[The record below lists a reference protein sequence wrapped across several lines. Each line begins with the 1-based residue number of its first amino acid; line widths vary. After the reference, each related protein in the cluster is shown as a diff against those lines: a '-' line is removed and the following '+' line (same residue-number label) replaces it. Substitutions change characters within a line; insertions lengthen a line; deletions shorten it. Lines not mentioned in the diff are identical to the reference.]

1 MENLL
6 SHTRNLVREAVF
18 VDEAQHLATLL
29 ATLSLD
35 AHALHDIGPHAM
47 ELAAAVRAQGR
58 QSLLERFLAEYGL
71 ADDEG
76 IALMCLAEAFL
87 RTPDA
92 PTLDALIADKI
103 GGGDWSRHLG
113 KAASGLVN
121 ASTWALLLTGRTFR
135 RIPAEA
141 KDLGALMRGIVQR
154 LGEPLARHVVGEALR
169 ILARQFVLGRTI
181 DEALDAAGAANDAG
195 YLHSFDMLGE
205 AAATAADAQRYFWAY
220 ENAIAAIATRARA
233 SDPHANSGISV
244 KLSALHPRYEQTQH
258 MRVMQELV
266 PRVLVLAMQARA
278 GNIGFNIDA
287 EEADRLDLS
296 LAVIEALLGAPELAD
311 WDGFGV
317 AVQAYAKS
325 APTVI
330 DWLATLCRTCNRR
343 IAVRLVKGAYWDTEI
358 KRAQVLG
365 VATYPVLTRKS
376 STDVS
381 YLVCAQRLFACANS
395 IYPQF
400 ATHNAHT
407 VSAINAIAPPGARYE
422 FQRLQ
427 GMGES
432 LHDMQ
437 RQADGRLRRIYA
449 PVGVHRDLLAYL
461 VRRLLENG
469 ANSSF
474 VHQLVD
480 ARVALADLVADPVTI
495 AQRTRPVTHPAIALP
510 PMLFGP
516 ARRNAPGWDLSN
528 PQTLAALDAAMAPF
542 RQCTWQAEPSI
553 DGSAEAPL
561 AISNPAHRGERVGA
575 VHHAG
580 PPQINAALAA
590 ASAAAPGW
598 QSRSVAARAALLEQA
613 ADSYARNGAE
623 LLALLTREAGKTR
636 RDALAELR
644 EAIDFLRYYALQAR
658 TSMTAAE
665 RAARGVFVC
674 ISPWN
679 FPLAIFT
686 GQLAAALVAGN
697 TVVAKPAEQTPLIAA
712 RAVALLHEAGVPRDA
727 LILLPGLGT
736 TVGAALSGDA
746 RVAGV
751 CFTGSLDTA
760 RRIDLT
766 MAGALDPRAV
776 LIAETG
782 GINAMIVDSTALP
795 EQVVRDVIASA
806 FRSAGQRCSALRVL
820 YLQREVAP
828 AVLAMLEGALHELTI
843 GDPWSLATDI
853 GPVIDA
859 AAAAAIHAHC
869 ATLECAGRLL
879 FRAPLP
885 AACAMGTFVAP
896 AVFRLERFDELQQEV
911 FGPVLH
917 VIEFDEHEL
926 DAIVTTLNAG
936 GHGLTL
942 AVHSRIDT
950 RVDAI
955 CAHAR
960 VGNIYVNRDQIGAV
974 VGVQPFGG
982 VGLSGTGPKAGGP
995 YYVPRFT
1002 RAVGAG
1008 AVSERAPS
1016 PALQIMCDALPAALA
1031 PIAEVALRRAG
1042 TVSFTAQA
1050 LSGVT
1055 GERNTYTLHPRG
1067 TVVCVGPTVQD
1078 LVVQTLLAL
1087 GTGNR
1092 VALLQASAGAALDVL
1107 KQASQAAGLDTVT
1120 VLTGEPKALLHSA
1133 AFDLVLFDGDERS
1146 ARDMRRVLAARDGPR
1161 IALLRAADDA
1171 VLLCV
1176 ERVVSEDTTAAG
1188 GNTTLLALSH

>member
-1 MENLL
+1 MEKLV
-6 SHTRNLVREAVF
+6 SHTRNHVRQAVF
-18 VDEAQHLATLL
+18 VDEARHLETLL
-29 ATLSLD
+29 AGLNLD
-35 AHALHDIGPHAM
+35 AQALHDIAAR
-47 ELAAAVRAQGR
+47 AAALATALRAQGK
-58 QSLLERFLAEYGL
+58 QSLIERFVAEYGL

-141 KDLGALMRGIVQR
+141 RDLGALMHGVVQR
-154 LGEPLARHVVGEALR
+154 LGEPLARRVVGEALR

-181 DEALDAAGAANDAG
+181 DEALDVASAAAGAG

-205 AAATAADAQRYFWAY
+205 AAATAADAQRYCRAY
-220 ENAIAAIATRARA
+220 EHAIAAIAKRARA
-233 SDPHANSGISV
+233 TDPHANAGISI
-244 KLSALHPRYEQTQH
+244 KLSALHARYEQAQH
-258 MRVMQELV
+258 VRVIDELV
-266 PRVLVLAMQARA
+266 PRVLALAEQARA

-296 LAVIEALLGAPELAD
+296 LAVIEAVLGAPELAH

-325 APTVI
+325 APAVI
-330 DWLATLCRTCNRR
+330 DWLAALCRHCDRR

-365 VATYPVLTRKS
+365 LPTYPVLTRKS

-381 YLVCAQRLFACANS
+381 YLVCAQRLFACGPS
-395 IYPQF
+395 VYPQF

-407 VSAINAIAPPGARYE
+407 VCAINAMAPAGARYE

-427 GMGES
+427 GMGEA
-432 LHDMQ
+432 LHAMA
-437 RQADGRLRRIYA
+437 READGRLRRIYA
-449 PVGVHRDLLAYL
+449 PVGIHRDLLAYL

-480 ARVALADLVADPVTI
+480 TRVTLAELVADPVAR
-495 AQRTRPVTHPAIALP
+495 AQHTRPVTHPAIPLP
-510 PMLFGP
+510 PMLFWP

-528 PQTLAALDAAMAPF
+528 AQSLAALDAAMAPF
-542 RQCTWQAEPSI
+542 RHCTWQAAPTI
-553 DGSAEAPL
+553 DGSAQAPL
-561 AISNPAHRGERVGA
+561 AINNPAKRGEPVGA
-575 VHHAG
+575 VRHAG
-580 PPQINAALAA
+580 PQQVDDALTATTAAFFA
-590 ASAAAPGW
+590 W
-598 QSRSVAARAALLEQA
+598 QSHPLATRAALLEQA
-613 ADSYARNGAE
+613 ADLYERNGAE
-623 LLALLTREAGKTR
+623 LIALLTREAGKTR

-658 TSMTAAE
+658 TGMARAE
-665 RAARGVFVC
+665 RDARGTFVC

-679 FPLAIFT
+679 FPLAIFS
-686 GQLAAALVAGN
+686 GQVAAALVAGN

-712 RAVALLHEAGVPRDA
+712 RAVALLHEAGVPREV
-727 LILLPGLGT
+727 LILLPGDGT
-736 TVGAALSGDA
+736 TTGAALVSDA

-760 RRIDLT
+760 RHIDLA

-828 AVLAMLEGALHELTI
+828 AMLTMLEGALHELTI
-843 GDPWSLATDI
+843 GDPWLPATDI
-853 GPVIDA
+853 GPLIDA
-859 AAAAAIHAHC
+859 AAAAAISAHC
-869 ATLECAGRLL
+869 ATLERAGRLL
-879 FRAPLP
+879 FRAVLP
-885 AACAMGTFVAP
+885 ATCAAGTFVAP
-896 AVFRLERFDELQQEV
+896 AVFRLDRYDELQHEV

-917 VIEFDEHEL
+917 VIEYDEHEL
-926 DAIVTTLNAG
+926 DAIVTTLNDAG
-936 GHGLTL
+936 HALTL

-955 CAHAR
+955 CAAAQI
-960 VGNIYVNRDQIGAV
+960 GNLFVNRDQIGAV

-995 YYVPRFT
+995 HYVPRFT
-1002 RAVGAG
+1002 RRVGAVVTPG
-1008 AVSERAPS
+1008 RAPS
-1016 PALQIMCDALPAALA
+1016 AALQIMRDALPAALRPSA
-1031 PIAEVALRRAG
+1031 DRALVRAG
-1042 TVSFTAQA
+1042 AVRFAAQS
-1050 LSGVT
+1050 LPGVT

-1067 TVVCVGPTVQD
+1067 TVLCLGPSAPD
-1078 LVVQTLLAL
+1078 LVAQTLLAL

-1092 VALLQASAGAALDVL
+1092 VALMQARAGAALGVVT
-1107 KQASQAAGLDTVT
+1107 QAAQAAGLNT
-1120 VLTGEPKALLHSA
+1120 LSILAGEPDVLLHSA
-1133 AFDLVLFDGDERS
+1133 AFDLVLFDGDEI
-1146 ARDMRRVLAARDGPR
+1146 AARGLRRALARRDGSR
-1161 IALLRAADDA
+1161 VALLQVTDDA

-1188 GNTTLLALSH
+1188 GNTALLALSH